1 MKTYTIH
8 KGCHYS
14 NFIPRIQLL
23 SQVTYL
29 AQSGCIVF
37 DESCKYEIDEASC
50 VNKLFGFCFGF
61 GVHKNSIRFGWTYNA
76 PTNQIYIWKYFY
88 IDGELEKEK
97 IFACEVGEPHFY
109 EIKVEKANNFPNK
122 YYITLKIDNKKVD
135 SSEECYI
142 GDIYYHKD
150 IIYSDK
156 CFITTLG
163 PYFGGN
169 TRAPHTMKIEY
180 YGNVKKL

>member
-1 MKTYTIH
+1 MKTYKIY

-14 NFIPRIQLL
+14 NFFPRIQLL
-23 SQVTYL
+23 SKVSYMS
-29 AQSGCIVF
+29 QSGCIVF
-37 DESCKYEIDEASC
+37 DESCKYEIAETSC

-61 GVHKNSIRFGWTYNA
+61 GVHENSIRFGWTYNA

-88 IDGELEKEK
+88 INGKLEKEK
-97 IFACEVGEPHFY
+97 IFACEIGESNFY
-109 EIKVEKANNFPNK
+109 EILANKSNNVK
-122 YYITLKIDNKKVD
+122 NEYLVTLKINNKKVYPLND
-135 SSEECYI
+135 SL
-142 GDIYYHKD
+142 DDYYTKVQ
-150 IIYSDK
+150 STK

-180 YGNVKKL
+180 YGREMTKTH

>member
-1 MKTYTIH
+1 MKAYKIY

-14 NFIPRIQLL
+14 NFFPRIQLIYQVNHL
-23 SQVTYL
+23 SQ
-29 AQSGCIVF
+29 GGRIVF
-37 DESCKYEIDEASC
+37 DESCKYEIAEASC

-61 GVHKNSIRFGWTYNA
+61 GVHKNSVRFGWTYNA

-88 IDGELEKEK
+88 IDRKLEKEK
-97 IFACEVGEPHFY
+97 IFACEVGEQHFY
-109 EIKVEKANNFPNK
+109 EIIVNKSYNAENK
-122 YYITLKIDNKKVD
+122 YFITLKIDNQKVYPVDNFYSTIQSD
-135 SSEECYI
+135 S
-142 GDIYYHKD
+142 
-150 IIYSDK
+150 

-180 YGNVKKL
+180 YVNNKKE

>member
-1 MKTYTIH
+1 MKTYIIR

-14 NFIPRIQLL
+14 NFFPRIQLL
-23 SQVTYL
+23 SQVNYL
-29 AQSGCIVF
+29 SHHGCIVF

-76 PTNQIYIWKYFY
+76 PTNQIYVGKYFY
-88 IDGELEKEK
+88 INGKLEKEK
-97 IFACEVGEPHFY
+97 IFACELGEAHFY
-109 EIKVEKANNFPNK
+109 EILVDKANNAKDTYF
-122 YYITLKIDNKKVD
+122 ITLKIDNKKVYPLND
-135 SSEECYI
+135 EYPKIRSN
-142 GDIYYHKD
+142 
-150 IIYSDK
+150 K

>member
-1 MKTYTIH
+1 MKTYKIH
-8 KGCHYS
+8 KWCHYS
-14 NFIPRIQLL
+14 NFIPRIQLI
-23 SQVTYL
+23 SQVTHQY
-29 AQSGCIVF
+29 QRGCIVF
-37 DESCKYEIDEASC
+37 DESCKYEIAEASC

-61 GVHKNSIRFGWTYNA
+61 GVHKNSVRFGWTYNA

-88 IDGELEKEK
+88 INGELEKEK

-109 EIKVEKANNFPNK
+109 EIIVDRANNIKDTYF
-122 YYITLKIDNKKVD
+122 ITLKIDNKKICPADNCYD
-135 SSEECYI
+135 SIKSN
-142 GDIYYHKD
+142 
-150 IIYSDK
+150 K

-180 YGNVKKL
+180 YGTVKKL

>member
-14 NFIPRIQLL
+14 NFIPGIQLI
-23 SQVTYL
+23 SNVTHI
-29 AQSGCIVF
+29 AHSGYVVF
-37 DESCKYEIDEASC
+37 DESCKYEIGEDSC

-61 GVHKNSIRFGWTYNA
+61 GVHKNSVRFGWTYNA
-76 PTNQIYIWKYFY
+76 PINQIYIWKYFY
-88 IDGELEKEK
+88 INGKLQKEK

-109 EIKVEKANNFPNK
+109 EILVNKSNNIKNE
-122 YYITLKIDNKKVD
+122 YLVTLKIDNKKVYPT
-135 SSEECYI
+135 EEPYN
-142 GDIYYHKD
+142 
-150 IIYSDK
+150 IIESNK

-169 TRAPHTMKIEY
+169 TRAPHTMKIVY
-180 YGNVKKL
+180 YGSEMTKAC

>member
-1 MKTYTIH
+1 MKTYKIY

-14 NFIPRIQLL
+14 NFFPRIQLI
-23 SQVTYL
+23 SQVNKL
-29 AQSGCIVF
+29 LQSGNLVF
-37 DESCKYEIDEASC
+37 DESCKYEIDESSC

-61 GVHKNSIRFGWTYNA
+61 GVHKNSVRFGQTYNA

-88 IDGELEKEK
+88 IDGKLEKEK
-97 IFACEVGEPHFY
+97 IFACEVGEPHSY
-109 EIKVEKANNFPNK
+109 EILVNKSYNAENK
-122 YYITLKIDNKKVD
+122 YFITLKIDNQKVYPVD
-135 SSEECYI
+135 NFYI
-142 GDIYYHKD
+142 TIK
-150 IIYSDK
+150 SDK

-180 YGNVKKL
+180 YGAVKNIR

>member
-1 MKTYTIH
+1 METYTIY

-23 SQVTYL
+23 SQVKHI
-29 AQSGCIVF
+29 SHGGCIVF
-37 DESCKYEIDEASC
+37 DESCKYEINESTC

-76 PTNQIYIWKYFY
+76 LINQIYIWKYFY
-88 IDGELEKEK
+88 INGQLEKEK

-109 EIKVEKANNFPNK
+109 EINVDKANNDNDKDTYF
-122 YYITLKIDNKKVD
+122 ITLKIDNKK
-135 SSEECYI
+135 
-142 GDIYYHKD
+142 IYP
-150 IIYSDK
+150 SDNFYDTIKSVK
-156 CFITTLG
+156 CFTTTLG

-180 YGNVKKL
+180 HGREMAKAC

>member
-23 SQVTYL
+23 SQVNYL
-29 AQSGCIVF
+29 SHHGCIVF

-61 GVHKNSIRFGWTYNA
+61 GVHKNSVRFGWTYNA

-88 IDGELEKEK
+88 IDGQLEKEK
-97 IFACEVGEPHFY
+97 IFACEVGEAHFY
-109 EIKVEKANNFPNK
+109 EIKVDKANNDEGTYF
-122 YYITLKIDNKKVD
+122 ITLKIDNQKVYPVNYLYD
-135 SSEECYI
+135 AMKSN
-142 GDIYYHKD
+142 
-150 IIYSDK
+150 K

-163 PYFGGN
+163 PYFGGK
-169 TRAPHTMKIEY
+169 TRAPHAMKIEY
-180 YGNVKKL
+180 YGREMTKTL

>member
-14 NFIPRIQLL
+14 NFFPRIQLL
-23 SQVTYL
+23 SGVTFFYQGGL
-29 AQSGCIVF
+29 IIF

-88 IDGELEKEK
+88 IDGKLEKEK
-97 IFACEVGEPHFY
+97 IFACEIGEANYY
-109 EIKVEKANNFPNK
+109 EIAVNKSNNVKNE
-122 YYITLKIDNKKVD
+122 YYITLKINN
-135 SSEECYI
+135 E
-142 GDIYYHKD
+142 
-150 IIYSDK
+150 IYSNDGEFETGSKNKIYSKK

-163 PYFGGN
+163 PYFGGK
-169 TRAPHTMKIEY
+169 TRAPHTMKIEEF
-180 YGNVKKL
+180 GKLKH

>member
-29 AQSGCIVF
+29 SQSGCIVF
-37 DESCKYEIDEASC
+37 DESCKYQIDEASC

-88 IDGELEKEK
+88 IDGKLEKEK
-97 IFACEVGEPHFY
+97 IFACEIGEEHFY
-109 EIKVEKANNFPNK
+109 EIKVDKSINFPNM
-122 YYITLKIDNKKVD
+122 YFVTLKIDNKRVFPNVGTYE
-135 SSEECYI
+135 SMCIETN
-142 GDIYYHKD
+142 
-150 IIYSDK
+150 K

-169 TRAPHTMKIEY
+169 TRAPHTMKIKY
-180 YGNVKKL
+180 YGREMTKAY

>member
-1 MKTYTIH
+1 MKTYIIH

-23 SQVTYL
+23 HQVNYL
-29 AQSGCIVF
+29 SHRGCIVF

-88 IDGELEKEK
+88 IDGQLEKEK

-109 EIKVEKANNFPNK
+109 EIKVDKANNDEGTYF
-122 YYITLKIDNKKVD
+122 ITLKIDNQKVYPVNYLYD
-135 SSEECYI
+135 AIKSN
-142 GDIYYHKD
+142 
-150 IIYSDK
+150 K
-156 CFITTLG
+156 CFVTTLG
-163 PYFGGN
+163 TYFGGN

-180 YGNVKKL
+180 HGNVKKL

>member
-14 NFIPRIQLL
+14 NFIPRIQLI
-23 SQVTYL
+23 SQVNHIS
-29 AQSGCIVF
+29 QHGCIVF
-37 DESCKYEIDEASC
+37 DESCKYEINEESC

-76 PTNQIYIWKYFY
+76 PTNQIFIWKYFY
-88 IDGELEKEK
+88 IDGKLKKEK
-97 IFACEVGEPHFY
+97 IFACEIGESHFY
-109 EIKVEKANNFPNK
+109 EILMDKANNDKDTYF
-122 YYITLKIDNKKVD
+122 ITLKIDNQKVYPLD
-135 SSEECYI
+135 GEYI
-142 GDIYYHKD
+142 KIQ
-150 IIYSDK
+150 SNK

-163 PYFGGN
+163 PYFGGI

-180 YGNVKKL
+180 YGKEPCSAC

>member
-1 MKTYTIH
+1 MKTYKIY

-14 NFIPRIQLL
+14 NFFPRIQLI
-23 SQVTYL
+23 SQVNKL
-29 AQSGCIVF
+29 LQSGNLVF
-37 DESCKYEIDEASC
+37 DESCKYEIDESSC

-61 GVHKNSIRFGWTYNA
+61 GVHKNSVRFGWTYNA

-88 IDGELEKEK
+88 IDGKLEKEK
-97 IFACEVGEPHFY
+97 IFACEVDEPHSY
-109 EIKVEKANNFPNK
+109 EILVNKSYNAENK
-122 YYITLKIDNKKVD
+122 YFITLKIDNQKVYPVD
-135 SSEECYI
+135 NFYSTI
-142 GDIYYHKD
+142 K
-150 IIYSDK
+150 SDK

-180 YGNVKKL
+180 YGAVKNIR